1 MLSKSKYIALIC
13 GGISIAVTVIF
24 YLLTFDNILTVPM
37 RWVSL
42 TFLVSAEAIGTIK
55 AFSVKRTIFGIANI
69 LTSLVHIAVV
79 LIISI
84 IFVNFLPL
92 AIKRYILLNV
102 LALCVLLIADV
113 IILYFTN
120 NVAAQNAKMAESQSA
135 MRFCAD
141 KAASIRVEFKDTE
154 YRKDLDEIVDL
165 LKYSDNSSLTQ
176 DEMGIMN
183 QLDRLQL
190 LLKNNDDG
198 IAGQIIEIKNA
209 VKMRSIKVAGTK
221 YGSY

>member
-55 AFSVKRTIFGIANI
+55 AFSVKRTIFGVANI

-92 AIKRYILLNV
+92 FIKRYILLNV
-102 LALCVLLIADV
+102 LALCALLIADV

-135 MRFCAD
+135 MRFCTD
-141 KAASIRVEFKDTE
+141 KASSMCVEFKDTE
-154 YRKDLDEIVDL
+154 YRRDLDEIVDL

-209 VKMRSIKVAGTK
+209 IKMRSIKAASTK